1 MRLQDKIVLVTGSTT
16 GIGEATAR
24 LCVAEGA
31 RVMVHGRNEARAQA
45 LCAELGDAAAYVL
58 ADLADADAGP
68 RIVEATIAH
77 FGTLD
82 ALVNNAAV
90 TTRSNLETTDSA
102 LFDWIVAV
110 NLRSPMFAIQ
120 AAVNEFRRKGG
131 GVILNVGSIN
141 ALAGESNLL
150 AYSAAKG
157 GLLTMS
163 RNLANTLAT
172 EQIRVNHLN
181 VGWVTS
187 DNEIALKQTE
197 GMRPGWETRVPKE
210 YAPFGRLLTPEQVAQ
225 HILFW
230 ISDESYPA
238 NGCVY
243 ELEQYSFIGR
253 NVSKAFD

>member
-1 MRLQDKIVLVTGSTT
+1 MAVILVTGSST
-16 GIGEATAR
+16 GIGQATALHLAR
-24 LCVAEGA
+24 NGHQVFAGLRSPHTATELKDRIAAEALPVEIVQLDITDGDSVERA
-31 RVMVHGRNEARAQA
+31 VRTVMDRTGR
-45 LCAELGDAAAYVL
+45 
-58 ADLADADAGP
+58 
-68 RIVEATIAH
+68 I
-77 FGTLD
+77 D

-120 AAVNEFRRKGG
+120 AAVPEFRRKGG

-163 RNLANTLAT
+163 RNLANSLAT

>member
-1 MRLQDKIVLVTGSTT
+1 TQKPHRRQIMRLQDKTVLVTGSTT

-31 RVMVHGRNEARAQA
+31 RVMVHGRNEERAQA

-68 RIVEATIAH
+68 RIVQATIDR

-90 TTRSNLETTDSA
+90 TTRSNLETTDPA

-120 AAVNEFRRKGG
+120 AAVPEFRRKGG

-163 RNLANTLAT
+163 R
-172 EQIRVNHLN
+172 
-181 VGWVTS
+181 
-187 DNEIALKQTE
+187 
-197 GMRPGWETRVPKE
+197 
-210 YAPFGRLLTPEQVAQ
+210 
-225 HILFW
+225 
-230 ISDESYPA
+230 
-238 NGCVY
+238 
-243 ELEQYSFIGR
+243 
-253 NVSKAFD
+253 